1 MTPEERR
8 KRIVAMVRRQG
19 RATVEELARAFGQIA
34 ADPQRYPNVDFVFPD
49 DINDPNS
56 VLQAAKINIR
66 AAVPV
71 GEGPFRVR
79 MTEQAEEKARIAQA
93 AVRLVAPGETLF
105 IDTGSTTIYFAE
117 ELARVDNLTVFT
129 NSTEI
134 AHVIARA
141 GNGSQAFVLGGLYN
155 PDNRQTVGAVVLEQI
170 RSLHARHAFLTVG
183 AVNAKNGAMDFS
195 LEETAIARA
204 MLEQAETLVV
214 LADSTKL
221 GRAATFQVC
230 GLERI
235 HTLVTDGMPPAPLA
249 AALAEARVDV
259 VSA

>member
-19 RATVEELARAFGQIA
+19 RATVEELARALA
-34 ADPQRYPNVDFVFPD
+34 ASRETIRRDL
-49 DINDPNS
+49 S
-56 VLQAAKINIR
+56 ALAARGMVQKFHGG

-134 AHVIARA
+134 AHIVARG

-183 AVNAKNGAMDFS
+183 AVNATNGAMDFS

-221 GRAATFQVC
+221 GRSATFQVC

-249 AALAEARVDV
+249 AALAEAQVDV

>member
-1 MTPEERR
+1 
-8 KRIVAMVRRQG
+8 
-19 RATVEELARAFGQIA
+19 
-34 ADPQRYPNVDFVFPD
+34 
-49 DINDPNS
+49 
-56 VLQAAKINIR
+56 
-66 AAVPV
+66 VPV

-155 PDNRQTVGAVVLEQI
+155 PDNRQTVG
-170 RSLHARHAFLTVG
+170 
-183 AVNAKNGAMDFS
+183 
-195 LEETAIARA
+195 
-204 MLEQAETLVV
+204 V